1 MTQQKEDIERTTRIA
16 TLSAGIDGIN
26 QAVRAL
32 FSYKDS
38 ATYKD
43 LAKGA
48 NLHPVYMSQCLSA
61 SRDVGLAELAGKR
74 GLYKLTKNGEE
85 YARFLSYG
93 EEDKA
98 REVLKGILLKHP
110 SWSEIM
116 KFLRMGYKQERSAL
130 SLVADVEGK
139 LGKHWTQSLRSVYAN
154 NYVSVLKSADLV
166 DVSGENIV
174 SKVSE
179 LGEPQPIKPSAS
191 TEMGTRQPQ
200 VAPPSSEEYSEF
212 SIPDSFK
219 VFVRR
224 TVEALSFFEGQVKE
238 GSIFVPWIQH
248 EKSKVTT
255 NLKKPTE
262 TTEARGQ
269 S

>member
-1 MTQQKEDIERTTRIA
+1 MAQQKENIERTTRIA

-32 FSYKDS
+32 YSYKDS

-61 SRDVGLAELAGKR
+61 SRDVGLTELAGKR
-74 GLYKLTKNGEE
+74 GLYRLTKEGEE
-85 YARFLSYG
+85 YARYLSYG

-98 REVLKGILLKHP
+98 RAVLKSILLKHP

-116 KFLRMGYKQERSAL
+116 KFLRMGYRQERSAL

-139 LGKHWTQSLRSVYAN
+139 LGKHWTQSARNTYAN
-154 NYVSVLKSADLV
+154 TYVSVLRSADLV

-174 SKVSE
+174 STVSE
-179 LGEPQPIKPSAS
+179 LGEAELTKAFPS
-191 TEMGTRQPQ
+191 TEIEVRRPEVG
-200 VAPPSSEEYSEF
+200 PPVSVEYCEF

-238 GSIFVPWIQH
+238 ASIFVPWIQH
-248 EKSKVTT
+248 ERNKINADSKKLTQAG
-255 NLKKPTE
+255 
-262 TTEARGQ
+262 EAEKG
-269 S
+269 